1 MIPKVLISNLMKR
14 LLGAAAI
21 TIAVLIFGAIL
32 LIYSQGKRIDGK
44 GKISGS
50 GILQIGTT
58 PNNAKIYI
66 NGKFKANS
74 DTNIENLKKGT
85 YTVKIEKDHYT
96 TWEKIIEIKNG
107 LITPLKITLFPSNP
121 SLTAATFDGVFSPKL
136 SNDNKKVVFGIQK
149 ADKAGLWIL
158 DLSDPQLFFDNRLK
172 KLVADLN
179 TSQFSKSN
187 FFWSSDNKTIF
198 VEVQSSG
205 STEVKSYLL
214 KTDQENTN
222 PKELNGK
229 AVSEKER
236 LLKDIAKRNEDK
248 LSKLGS
254 AATELAQGYKS
265 LSFSKDTSAVII
277 VKETETILYDKKPN
291 LLVSPKPSTT
301 TLANT
306 SSYFFL
312 QDSQNHIIV
321 LDNNT
326 LSVMERDGKNKVNLF
341 TGDFDPLSVF
351 SWPDGGKIVITINL
365 NSKQNSL
372 PDLWS
377 IDLR

>member
-1 MIPKVLISNLMKR
+1 MKR
-14 LLGAAAI
+14 LFGAILI
-21 TIAVLIFGAIL
+21 TIAVLTVGAVL

-50 GILQIGTT
+50 GILQIGTS
-58 PNNAKIYI
+58 PDNAKIYI
-66 NGKFKANS
+66 DGKYRETS

-85 YTVKIEKDHYT
+85 YTIKIEKDHYS
-96 TWEKIIEIKNG
+96 TWEKTIEIKDG

-136 SNDNKKVVFGIQK
+136 TGDNKKVVFGIQK
-149 ADKAGLWIL
+149 ADRAGLWVL

-172 KLVADLN
+172 KLVADSN
-179 TSQFSKSN
+179 TREFSKSN
-187 FFWSSDNKTIF
+187 FFWSADNKTVF
-198 VEVQSSG
+198 VEVQSPG
-205 STEVKSYLL
+205 STEVNSYLL
-214 KTDQENTN
+214 KSDQENTN
-222 PKELNGK
+222 PKELGER

-236 LLKDIAKRNEDK
+236 LLKDIAKRNGDK

-254 AATELAQGYKS
+254 VATLLAKDYKS
-265 LSFSKDTSAVII
+265 LSFSKDNSAVII
-277 VKETETILYDKKPN
+277 VKETEVVLYDKKPN
-291 LLVSPKPSTT
+291 LLVNPKPSTT
-301 TLANT
+301 ALTST

-312 QDSQNHIIV
+312 QDSQSHIAV

-326 LSVMERDGKNKVNLF
+326 LSVMERDGKNKVNLL
-341 TGDFDPLSVF
+341 TADFDPLSVF
-351 SWPDGGKIVITINL
+351 SWPDGSRVVITINL
-365 NSKQNSL
+365 NSTQKPL